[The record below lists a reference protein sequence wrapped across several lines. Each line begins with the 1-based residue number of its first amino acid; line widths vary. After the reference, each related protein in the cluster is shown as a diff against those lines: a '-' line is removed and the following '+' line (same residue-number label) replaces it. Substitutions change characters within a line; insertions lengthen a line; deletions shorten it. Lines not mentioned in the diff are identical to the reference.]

1 MITTIIFDIGSV
13 LVSWHY
19 KAFLRRLFE
28 DEKTCKVVAKCIF
41 ENPNYIEFDKGMV
54 TKEQF
59 LDNCISHC
67 PYYSKE
73 ITYAFSR
80 IGECVKQYSFAH
92 SWIEEYKKRGYRV
105 LFLSNYS
112 DYVRG
117 ANMKALDF
125 VKKFDGGLFSCDIK
139 MVKPYAPIYYK
150 MIEDFNLIPEECLF
164 IDDKR
169 SNLRVAEELGIKC
182 VWYQNYK
189 DAKMEVEKILSGNY
203 RYGNFM

>member
-19 KAFLRRLFE
+19 KAFLRRLFD

-41 ENPNYIEFDKGMV
+41 ENPNYIDFDAGRY

-59 LDNCISHC
+59 LENCVSFA
-67 PYYSKE
+67 PNYRKE

-105 LFLSNYS
+105 LFLSNSS

-117 ANMKALDF
+117 ANLKALDF
-125 VKKFDGGLFSCDIK
+125 VNKFDGGLWSCD
-139 MVKPYAPIYYK
+139 VK
-150 MIEDFNLIPEECLF
+150 MIKPDINIYLKMINDFNLIPEQCLF
-164 IDDKR
+164 IDDKI
-169 SNLRVAEELGIKC
+169 SNLRPADKLGIKC
-182 VWYQNYK
+182 VHYK
-189 DAKMEVEKILSGNY
+189 SYIQAKRDVESILRG
-203 RYGNFM
+203 

>member
-19 KAFLRRLFE
+19 KAFLRRLFD

-67 PYYSKE
+67 PSYSKE

-125 VKKFDGGLFSCDIK
+125 VKKFDGGVWSCD
-139 MVKPYAPIYYK
+139 VK
-150 MIEDFNLIPEECLF
+150 MIKPDINIYLKMITDFNLIPEQCLF
-164 IDDKR
+164 IDDKI
-169 SNLRVAEELGIKC
+169 SNLIPADKLGIKC
-182 VWYQNYK
+182 VHYNSYTQAKK
-189 DAKMEVEKILSGNY
+189 DVENILRG
-203 RYGNFM
+203 

>member
-19 KAFLRRLFE
+19 KAFLRRLFD

-41 ENPNYIEFDKGMV
+41 ENPNYIDFDAGRY
-54 TKEQF
+54 TKKQF
-59 LDNCISHC
+59 LENCISFA
-67 PYYSKE
+67 PNYRKE

-125 VKKFDGGLFSCDIK
+125 VSKFDGGIWSCD
-139 MVKPYAPIYYK
+139 VK
-150 MIEDFNLIPEECLF
+150 MIKPDINIYLKMINDFNLIPEQCLF
-164 IDDKR
+164 IDDKI
-169 SNLRVAEELGIKC
+169 SNLIPADKLGIKC
-182 VWYQNYK
+182 VHYNSYTQAKK
-189 DAKMEVEKILSGNY
+189 DVENILRG
-203 RYGNFM
+203 

>member
-19 KAFLRRLFE
+19 KAFLRRLFD

-41 ENPNYIEFDKGMV
+41 ENPNYIDFDAGGYI
-54 TKEQF
+54 KEQF
-59 LDNCISHC
+59 LENCVSFA
-67 PYYSKE
+67 PNYRKE

-112 DYVRG
+112 DYVRS

-125 VKKFDGGLFSCDIK
+125 VSKFDGGIWSCD
-139 MVKPYAPIYYK
+139 VK
-150 MIEDFNLIPEECLF
+150 MIKPDINIYLKMINDFNLIPEQCLF
-164 IDDKR
+164 IDDKI
-169 SNLRVAEELGIKC
+169 SNLIPADKLGIKC
-182 VWYQNYK
+182 VHYNSYLQ
-189 DAKMEVEKILSGNY
+189 AKRDVENIL
-203 RYGNFM
+203 RR

>member
-19 KAFLRRLFE
+19 KAFLRRLFD

-41 ENPNYIEFDKGMV
+41 ENPNYIDFDAGRY

-59 LDNCISHC
+59 LENCVSFA
-67 PYYSKE
+67 PNYRKE

-125 VKKFDGGLFSCDIK
+125 VSKFDGGIWSCD
-139 MVKPYAPIYYK
+139 VK
-150 MIEDFNLIPEECLF
+150 MIKPDINIYLKMINDFNLIPEQCLF
-164 IDDKR
+164 IDDKI
-169 SNLRVAEELGIKC
+169 SNLRTADKLGIKC
-182 VWYQNYK
+182 VHYNSYPQ
-189 DAKMEVEKILSGNY
+189 AKRDHRDGY
-203 RYGNFM
+203 RLP

>member
-28 DEKTCKVVAKCIF
+28 DEKTCKIVAKCIF
-41 ENPNYIEFDKGMV
+41 ENPNYIDFDAGKY

-59 LDNCISHC
+59 LENCVSFA
-67 PYYSKE
+67 PNYRKE

-125 VKKFDGGLFSCDIK
+125 VKKFDGGVWSCD
-139 MVKPYAPIYYK
+139 VK
-150 MIEDFNLIPEECLF
+150 MIKPDINIYLKMITDFNLIPEQCLF
-164 IDDKR
+164 IDDKIA
-169 SNLRVAEELGIKC
+169 NLRPADKLGIKC
-182 VWYQNYK
+182 VHYRSYLQ
-189 DAKMEVEKILSGNY
+189 AKMDVESILRG
-203 RYGNFM
+203 

>member
-19 KAFLRRLFE
+19 KAFLRRLFD

-41 ENPNYIEFDKGMV
+41 ENPNYIDFDAGRY

-59 LDNCISHC
+59 LENCVSFA
-67 PYYSKE
+67 PNYRKE

-117 ANMKALDF
+117 ANLKALDF
-125 VKKFDGGLFSCDIK
+125 VSKFDGGIWSCD
-139 MVKPYAPIYYK
+139 VK
-150 MIEDFNLIPEECLF
+150 MIKPDINIYLKMINDFNLIPEQCLF
-164 IDDKR
+164 IDDKI
-169 SNLRVAEELGIKC
+169 SNLRPADKLGIKC
-182 VWYQNYK
+182 VHYNSYPQ
-189 DAKMEVEKILSGNY
+189 AKRDVESILRG
-203 RYGNFM
+203 

>member
-28 DEKTCKVVAKCIF
+28 DEKTCKIVAKCIF
-41 ENPNYIEFDKGMV
+41 ENPNYIDFDAGKY

-59 LDNCISHC
+59 LENCVSFA
-67 PYYSKE
+67 PNYRKE

-92 SWIEEYKKRGYRV
+92 SWIEEYKKRRYRV

-125 VKKFDGGLFSCDIK
+125 VKKFDGGVWSCD
-139 MVKPYAPIYYK
+139 VK
-150 MIEDFNLIPEECLF
+150 MIKPDINIYLKMITDFNLIPEQCLF
-164 IDDKR
+164 IDDKIA
-169 SNLRVAEELGIKC
+169 NLRPADKLGIKC
-182 VWYQNYK
+182 VHYRSYLQ
-189 DAKMEVEKILSGNY
+189 AKRDVESILRG
-203 RYGNFM
+203 

>member
-28 DEKTCKVVAKCIF
+28 DEKTCKIVAKCIF
-41 ENPNYIEFDKGMV
+41 ENPNYIEFDAGRY

-59 LDNCISHC
+59 LENCVSFA
-67 PYYSKE
+67 PNYRKE

-125 VKKFDGGLFSCDIK
+125 VSKFDGGIWSCD
-139 MVKPYAPIYYK
+139 VK
-150 MIEDFNLIPEECLF
+150 MIKPDINIYLKMITDFNLIPEQCLF
-164 IDDKR
+164 IDDKI
-169 SNLRVAEELGIKC
+169 SNLIPADKLGIKC
-182 VWYQNYK
+182 VHYNSYTQAKK
-189 DAKMEVEKILSGNY
+189 DVENILRG
-203 RYGNFM
+203 

>member
-1 MITTIIFDIGSV
+1 LITTIIFDIGSV

-19 KAFLRRLFE
+19 KAFLRRLFD

-41 ENPNYIEFDKGMV
+41 ENSNYIDFDAGRY

-59 LDNCISHC
+59 LENCVSFA
-67 PYYSKE
+67 PNYRKE

-125 VKKFDGGLFSCDIK
+125 VGKFNGGIWSCD
-139 MVKPYAPIYYK
+139 VK
-150 MIEDFNLIPEECLF
+150 MIKPDINIYLKMINDFNLIPEQCLF
-164 IDDKR
+164 IDDKI
-169 SNLRVAEELGIKC
+169 SNLRPADKLGIKC
-182 VWYQNYK
+182 VHYK
-189 DAKMEVEKILSGNY
+189 SYPQAKRDVESILRG
-203 RYGNFM
+203 

>member
-19 KAFLRRLFE
+19 KAFLRRLFD

-41 ENPNYIEFDKGMV
+41 ENPNYIDFDAGRY

-59 LDNCISHC
+59 LENCVSFA
-67 PYYSKE
+67 PNYRKE

-92 SWIEEYKKRGYRV
+92 SWIDEYKKRGYRV

-125 VKKFDGGLFSCDIK
+125 VSKFDGGIWSCD
-139 MVKPYAPIYYK
+139 VK
-150 MIEDFNLIPEECLF
+150 MIKPDINIYLKMINDFNLIPEQCLF
-164 IDDKR
+164 IDDKI
-169 SNLRVAEELGIKC
+169 SNLRPADKLGIKC
-182 VWYQNYK
+182 VHYNSYPQ
-189 DAKMEVEKILSGNY
+189 AKRDVENILRG
-203 RYGNFM
+203 

>member
-41 ENPNYIEFDKGMV
+41 ENPNYIDFDAGRY
-54 TKEQF
+54 TKKQF
-59 LDNCISHC
+59 LENCISFA
-67 PYYSKE
+67 PNYRKE

-117 ANMKALDF
+117 ANLKALDF
-125 VKKFDGGLFSCDIK
+125 VSKFDGGIWSCD
-139 MVKPYAPIYYK
+139 VK
-150 MIEDFNLIPEECLF
+150 MIKPDINIYLKMINDFNLIPEQCLF
-164 IDDKR
+164 IDDKI
-169 SNLRVAEELGIKC
+169 SNLRPADKLGIKC
-182 VWYQNYK
+182 VHYNSYTQAKK
-189 DAKMEVEKILSGNY
+189 DVENILRG
-203 RYGNFM
+203 

>member
-19 KAFLRRLFE
+19 KAFLRRLFD

-41 ENPNYIEFDKGMV
+41 ENPNYIDFDAGRY
-54 TKEQF
+54 TKKQF
-59 LDNCISHC
+59 LENCISFA
-67 PYYSKE
+67 PNYRKE

-125 VKKFDGGLFSCDIK
+125 VSKFDGGIWSCD
-139 MVKPYAPIYYK
+139 VK
-150 MIEDFNLIPEECLF
+150 MIKPDINIYLKMINDFNLIPEQCLF
-164 IDDKR
+164 IDDKI
-169 SNLRVAEELGIKC
+169 SNLIPADKLGIKC
-182 VWYQNYK
+182 VHYNSYTQAKK
-189 DAKMEVEKILSGNY
+189 DVESILRG
-203 RYGNFM
+203 

>member
-19 KAFLRRLFE
+19 KAFLRRLFD

-41 ENPNYIEFDKGMV
+41 ENPNYIDFDAGRY
-54 TKEQF
+54 TKKQF
-59 LDNCISHC
+59 LDNCISFA
-67 PYYSKE
+67 PNYRKE

-125 VKKFDGGLFSCDIK
+125 VSKFDGGIWSCD
-139 MVKPYAPIYYK
+139 VK
-150 MIEDFNLIPEECLF
+150 MIKPDINIYLKMINDFNLIPEQCLF
-164 IDDKR
+164 IDDKI
-169 SNLRVAEELGIKC
+169 SNLIPADKLGIKC
-182 VWYQNYK
+182 VHYNSYTQAKK
-189 DAKMEVEKILSGNY
+189 DVENILRG
-203 RYGNFM
+203 

>member
-67 PYYSKE
+67 PSYSKE

-117 ANMKALDF
+117 ANLKALDF
-125 VKKFDGGLFSCDIK
+125 VNRFDGGLWSCD
-139 MVKPYAPIYYK
+139 VK
-150 MIEDFNLIPEECLF
+150 MIKPDMNIYLKMINDFNLIPEQCLF
-164 IDDKR
+164 IDDKI
-169 SNLRVAEELGIKC
+169 SNLRPADKLGIKC
-182 VWYQNYK
+182 VHYK
-189 DAKMEVEKILSGNY
+189 SYIQAKRDVEMVL
-203 RYGNFM
+203 RQ